1 MGQCYDS
8 AIVPLKSDGDGV
20 VVIERAT
27 HFQFFDSDVFVFD
40 NSHGVS
46 TQENHP
52 AFELLF
58 QG

>member
-20 VVIERAT
+20 VVIEQAT
-27 HFQFFDSDVFVFD
+27 RFQFFDPDVFVFD

-46 TQENHP
+46 TQKIIP
-52 AFELLF
+52 RLSSFS
-58 QG
+58 G